1 MSFSFH
7 PEAKREFNEA
17 IDYYEDIEPGL
28 GYDFALEV
36 HSTIL
41 RAVNYPKA
49 WTVLDGDI
57 RRSLVRRFPYG
68 VLYSE
73 EKDGIFIVAV
83 MPLHRKPGYWKKRT
97 EKVGQV
103 D

>member
-7 PEAKREFNEA
+7 PEAEDEFNNA

-36 HSTIL
+36 YSTIQ
-41 RAVNYPKA
+41 RSVEFPKA
-49 WTVLDGDI
+49 WAILEGEV
-57 RRSLVRRFPYG
+57 RRSLVSRFPYG

-73 EKDGIFIVAV
+73 EPTGIYILAV
-83 MPLHRKPGYWKKRT
+83 MDLHRNPGYWKRR
-97 EKVGQV
+97 
-103 D
+103 

>member
-7 PEAKREFNEA
+7 PEAEDEFNNA

-36 HSTIL
+36 YSTIQ
-41 RAVNYPKA
+41 RSIEFPKA
-49 WTVLDGDI
+49 WAILEGKV

-73 EKDGIFIVAV
+73 EPRGVYILAV
-83 MPLHRKPGYWKKRT
+83 MDLHRHPGYWKNRK
-97 EKVGQV
+97 
-103 D
+103 